1 MKKFEIHPKRPISGI
16 LPNQRRID
24 TVMRLPLSRKEF
36 LRCMNNATLYA
47 VVGEDRVLV
56 TDLDYD
62 KALSLFDTHVE
73 YVNKT
78 INLADDFDQDQKID
92 WKTKIPVE
100 ESPEVKFE
108 KLDKPVVIPSTNIV
122 VDRELKVLE
131 ESDKVD
137 DSNNISNTE
146 NETEKS
152 EVQEKAH
159 NVESTKTNNNRSNK
173 RRR

>member
-24 TVMRLPLSRKEF
+24 TIMRLPLSRKEF

-108 KLDKPVVIPSTNIV
+108 KLDKPVEIPSTNILLIQNQRNQIIIDLIED
-122 VDRELKVLE
+122 VDK
-131 ESDKVD
+131 K
-137 DSNNISNTE
+137 
-146 NETEKS
+146 
-152 EVQEKAH
+152 
-159 NVESTKTNNNRSNK
+159 
-173 RRR
+173 